1 MCLLFVTNICNFIT
15 LFYAT
20 NATNQC
26 ALAVYMWSKFLP
38 AHVYVVKLF
47 DDTFFC
53 FPLAGSDLITLNILF
68 DCLEMKSNIL
78 SCFSKT

>member
-20 NATNQC
+20 SATNQC

-47 DDTFFC
+47 DDTFF
-53 FPLAGSDLITLNILF
+53 FFL
-68 DCLEMKSNIL
+68 
-78 SCFSKT
+78 